1 MSQFVNS
8 DLWKPPTYTVLTMGQ
23 VPFQTPLDLL
33 IHNNPKGGCSFHLY
47 FTYEHPSRERGNDLL
62 QVSYL
67 VVVEWVLHS
76 DHLTPESCP
85 APPWSAACYTD
96 ILYYFELFSNFSCIF
111 TLSPTKL
118 YWPQKHKMYHI
129 SFLCSFSRFFFK
141 CLMILL
147 DHDDL

>member
-1 MSQFVNS
+1 
-8 DLWKPPTYTVLTMGQ
+8 MGQ

-118 YWPQKHKMYHI
+118 YWPLWAADWNTHI
-129 SFLCSFSRFFFK
+129 
-141 CLMILL
+141 
-147 DHDDL
+147 